1 MSKKQFE
8 AESLDELDYENI
20 SIHENL
26 SDLSDDSE
34 RVNVVKKSQKYYV
47 PPIPDF
53 IDDDFDSYKDEI
65 GNTSNI

>member
-26 SDLSDDSE
+26 SYLSDDSE

-53 IDDDFDSYKDEI
+53 IDDDFDSYKDETE
-65 GNTSNI
+65 NTNI

>member
-8 AESLDELDYENI
+8 AESLDEFDY
-20 SIHENL
+20 L

-34 RVNVVKKSQKYYV
+34 RVNVVKKSQRYYV

-53 IDDDFDSYKDEI
+53 IDDDFDSYKDETE
-65 GNTSNI
+65 NTNDV